1 MGNVLLFLFLSGSN
15 GVFGYG
21 LFGRTME
28 VAMRD
33 MKEMIA
39 MMDDDDDDVE

>member
-1 MGNVLLFLFLSGSN
+1 VGNVLLFLFLSGSN

-28 VAMRD
+28 LAMR
-33 MKEMIA
+33 EMIA
-39 MMDDDDDDVE
+39 MMDDDDDDDVE

>member
-1 MGNVLLFLFLSGSN
+1 MGGECPFISFLSGSN

-21 LFGRTME
+21 LSGRTME
-28 VAMRD
+28 VAIRE

-39 MMDDDDDDVE
+39 MTDDDDDDE

>member
-1 MGNVLLFLFLSGSN
+1 VGNVLLFLFLSGSN

-28 VAMRD
+28 LAMRE

-39 MMDDDDDDVE
+39 MTDDDDDE